1 MTRFLRLALCALL
14 LLATPLLRSAP
25 AFAHESSDLKAD
37 PAARFGTLANGL
49 RYVVL
54 PNAEPKGRVSLRLLI
69 TAGSFMENENQ
80 RGLAHFLEHMSFNG
94 STHYAPGTLVEFFQ
108 RMGMSFGGD
117 TNAYTAFD
125 HTVYML
131 ELPDTKDATIDEG
144 LQVFADYAGGLFLG
158 ADEIDKERGIILSEE
173 RARDNVNFRTMI
185 AEMNFVYAGTRLPE
199 RLPIGLIDII
209 KHAPRE
215 RFVEFYDTWYRPDLM
230 AVVVVGDVDA
240 AAVEAKIKAA
250 LSPVT
255 ARAPAAPAPDLGRVA
270 EFTGSRAKYHY
281 ESEAA
286 ATSVSISTVVPWRRE
301 PDTAA
306 NRLKQLPRWIAV
318 SMLNRRLDILAKKE
332 GAPFSNARTSIGEN
346 YDLLREASIDVT
358 CKPEQWSAALAV
370 ADQELRRAL
379 QHGFQPA
386 ELKEVVD
393 SFLNSLEQAEKSAAT
408 RRSDGLARSIISCL
422 VENEVFTTPAAERA
436 LYSPALKDLTVEDC
450 HAALRAVWATPSRY
464 VQVSGNAKIEAEAE
478 AAILAAYETS
488 RNVAVAA
495 PAAIADA
502 KFAYTDFGTPGTVTS
517 RQEVA
522 DLGTTLV
529 TFANGVRLNLKPT
542 DFEANRIRLTI
553 RLGTGQ
559 LTEPRDQRGLSYFA
573 GNTFIAGGLGRHSAD
588 ELRRI
593 LSGRTVG
600 VGFNV
605 SGDAFT
611 LGGTTNR
618 ADLLLELQLAA
629 AHVTDPGFRPEA
641 LRQLRKGID
650 QLYNS
655 FAHTPSGPLSTEVPH
670 MLSGGD
676 SRFGLPAKEVMAAR
690 TLDELKAWL
699 APQLARGPIELTL
712 VGDLDPDATI
722 AAVAATFGALP
733 AREAK
738 PALEDLRELSLPK
751 EPFTKSYSI
760 PTEIPKGVVVLF
772 WPTTDGRDAKVAR
785 RLNLLAEVL
794 ADRLRVKV
802 REEIGGAYSPGAG
815 SNASDV
821 YRNFGYISANLTVDP
836 AKAQEISD
844 ITVALADDLFRNG
857 VSEDELN
864 RARLPLLT
872 SIKESLRNN
881 GYWLNILSR
890 SQEKPEVLEWARTR
904 LADVESITKA
914 ELDTLAKTYLG
925 KDRVFRVTVLPA
937 QK

>member
-1 MTRFLRLALCALL
+1 
-14 LLATPLLRSAP
+14 
-25 AFAHESSDLKAD
+25 
-37 PAARFGTLANGL
+37 
-49 RYVVL
+49 
-54 PNAEPKGRVSLRLLI
+54 
-69 TAGSFMENENQ
+69 
-80 RGLAHFLEHMSFNG
+80 
-94 STHYAPGTLVEFFQ
+94 
-108 RMGMSFGGD
+108 
-117 TNAYTAFD
+117 
-125 HTVYML
+125 
-131 ELPDTKDATIDEG
+131 
-144 LQVFADYAGGLFLG
+144 
-158 ADEIDKERGIILSEE
+158 
-173 RARDNVNFRTMI
+173 
-185 AEMNFVYAGTRLPE
+185 
-199 RLPIGLIDII
+199 
-209 KHAPRE
+209 
-215 RFVEFYDTWYRPDLM
+215 
-230 AVVVVGDVDA
+230 
-240 AAVEAKIKAA
+240 
-250 LSPVT
+250 
-255 ARAPAAPAPDLGRVA
+255 
-270 EFTGSRAKYHY
+270 
-281 ESEAA
+281 
-286 ATSVSISTVVPWRRE
+286 
-301 PDTAA
+301 
-306 NRLKQLPRWIAV
+306 
-318 SMLNRRLDILAKKE
+318 
-332 GAPFSNARTSIGEN
+332 
-346 YDLLREASIDVT
+346 
-358 CKPEQWSAALAV
+358 
-370 ADQELRRAL
+370 
-379 QHGFQPA
+379 
-386 ELKEVVD
+386 
-393 SFLNSLEQAEKSAAT
+393 
-408 RRSDGLARSIISCL
+408 
-422 VENEVFTTPAAERA
+422 
-436 LYSPALKDLTVEDC
+436 
-450 HAALRAVWATPSRY
+450 
-464 VQVSGNAKIEAEAE
+464 
-478 AAILAAYETS
+478 
-488 RNVAVAA
+488 
-495 PAAIADA
+495 
-502 KFAYTDFGTPGTVTS
+502 
-517 RQEVA
+517 
-522 DLGTTLV
+522 
-529 TFANGVRLNLKPT
+529 
-542 DFEANRIRLTI
+542 
-553 RLGTGQ
+553 
-559 LTEPRDQRGLSYFA
+559 
-573 GNTFIAGGLGRHSAD
+573 
-588 ELRRI
+588 
-593 LSGRTVG
+593 

-629 AHVTDPGFRPEA
+629 AHVTDPGYRPEA

-655 FAHTPSGPLSTEVPH
+655 FAHTPSGPLSTEVPN
-670 MLSGGD
+670 LLAGGD

-699 APQLARGPIELTL
+699 APQFARGPIELTL